1 MPRGAVPCWAMR
13 AAALHH
19 IAQPA
24 LAALALTTVLHCGAC
39 QTHHTANV
47 PTLQRE
53 PAPPSK
59 SDARTTA
66 RSDGSALAERP
77 VAMLDN
83 EAVTISTMQHRLFE
97 RAGAE
102 ILRELQLEAAL
113 RQALLEQEVAIDE
126 DALQEEETLLLS
138 RLSVNED
145 DARALLS
152 EVRNSEGLGPARYEA
167 LLWRNAALRALVQPD
182 LQLNDPLLRRL
193 HRMRHGQRL
202 QIRLIVVPTLQEAE
216 ELHARLTAGEAF
228 DAIASTRSIDSSR
241 DRGGL
246 VDPIS
251 LEDPAWP
258 AALLSELESM
268 QAGELTDIV
277 FLEDRFAIAQ
287 VDALIAADDIDFE
300 STRDEMLALARLTQE
315 RLKMAE
321 LAGRLGV
328 KPSLQVLDPTLRQ
341 AWKVDEG
348 RRQDSP

>member
-1 MPRGAVPCWAMR
+1 MR
-13 AAALHH
+13 AAHLHH
-19 IAQPA
+19 IAQAA
-24 LAALALTTVLHCGAC
+24 LAAVTLVTVLHCGAC

-47 PTLQRE
+47 PTLQRK
-53 PAPPSK
+53 PGPPPQP
-59 SDARTTA
+59 DARTPA
-66 RSDGSALAERP
+66 RRDAGGMAERP
-77 VAMLDN
+77 VAMLNN
-83 EAVTISTMQHRLFE
+83 EAVTISTMQSRLFE

-113 RQALLEQEVAIDE
+113 RQALLEEEMALGE
-126 DALQEEETLLLS
+126 HALQEEETLLLS
-138 RLSVNED
+138 RLSDDEN
-145 DARALLS
+145 DARELLS
-152 EVRNSEGLGPARYEA
+152 EVRSNEGLGPARYEA

-182 LQLNDPLLRRL
+182 LQLNEPLLRRL

-216 ELHARLTAGEAF
+216 ELHARLTGGEAF

-258 AALLSELESM
+258 AALRSELESK
-268 QAGELTDIV
+268 QAGELTNIV

-287 VDALIAADDIDFE
+287 IESLIEADAIDFE
-300 STRDEMLALARLTQE
+300 STRGEMLALARLTQE

-328 KPSLQVLDPTLRQ
+328 KPSLQVLDPILRQ